1 MRLTQVIVF
10 LPRHQKSLLVLLLQE
25 HQLHL
30 VVFQRVALSLTTSS
44 TTHSLTA
51 HAELH
56 PIHALSGYLV
66 RLREVGVHSLFCKVS
81 CYVRSLYCWETYLYL
96 LMRSETNL
104 LLLKI
109 GNAIL

>member
-30 VVFQRVALSLTTSS
+30 VVFQRVVAAVSLTTSS

-51 HAELH
+51 HGELH
-56 PIHALSGYLV
+56 PIHALSGHLV
-66 RLREVGVHSLFCKVS
+66 RLREVGVHSLCKVS
-81 CYVRSLYCWETYLYL
+81 YVRSVVLGWLAGIYLYL
-96 LMRSETNL
+96 LMHV
-104 LLLKI
+104 
-109 GNAIL
+109 